1 MENFFR
7 LSENKTNVRTEV
19 MAGITTFMTMA
30 YIIFVNPEIL
40 GAAGMPVGAV
50 FVATAVSAAFG
61 TLLMGLLANYPF
73 ALAREWG

>member
-1 MENFFR
+1 
-7 LSENKTNVRTEV
+7 
-19 MAGITTFMTMA
+19 
-30 YIIFVNPEIL
+30 
-40 GAAGMPVGAV
+40 MPVGAV